1 MLHDYKIGNF
11 CIWILIPEKGVKT
24 RKNSDGQYLGADN
37 LTAEKNIVVFEQTSA
52 GSLGLIYLCLW
63 NFKGKVSPCYSFRM
77 KKKWNVLSLS
87 QSKMAWRE
95 MTMAENVQLLFDV
108 YDAADLVS
116 LFVSSSAGGLT
127 PPYH

>member
-1 MLHDYKIGNF
+1 
-11 CIWILIPEKGVKT
+11 
-24 RKNSDGQYLGADN
+24 
-37 LTAEKNIVVFEQTSA
+37 
-52 GSLGLIYLCLW
+52 
-63 NFKGKVSPCYSFRM
+63 
-77 KKKWNVLSLS
+77 
-87 QSKMAWRE
+87 MAWRE